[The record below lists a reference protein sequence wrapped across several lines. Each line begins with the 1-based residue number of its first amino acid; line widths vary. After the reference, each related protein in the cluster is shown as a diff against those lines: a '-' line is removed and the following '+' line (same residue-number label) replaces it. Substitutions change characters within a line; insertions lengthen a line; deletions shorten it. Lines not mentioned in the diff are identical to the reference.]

1 MDIKEIKLETQI
13 ANITIDDDARM
24 RRMADKD
31 RDIATRI
38 ALMMAA
44 GETVDRDLLPKGYK
58 ITGNTVCTVEG
69 YPVPVVGHGVDID
82 AVNRS
87 TAHMAGAA
95 L

>member
-13 ANITIDDDARM
+13 DNITINDDARM
-24 RRMADKD
+24 RRMADQD

-38 ALMMAA
+38 ALLMAA
-44 GETVDRDLLPKGYK
+44 GETVDRDLIPKGYK
-58 ITGNTVCTVEG
+58 IIGNTVCTVDG
-69 YPVPVVGHGVDID
+69 HAIPVVGHGVDID